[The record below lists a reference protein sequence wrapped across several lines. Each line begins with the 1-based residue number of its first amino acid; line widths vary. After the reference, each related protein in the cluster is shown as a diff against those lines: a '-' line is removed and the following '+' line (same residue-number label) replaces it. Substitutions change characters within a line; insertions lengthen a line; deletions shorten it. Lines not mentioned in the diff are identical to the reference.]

1 MGIFR
6 KKKKS
11 EEWKIEISEGVFL
24 GRPASVERQNP
35 LMSCIPKGIMVFL
48 VVFGSLGGFISA
60 FNMECNY
67 VIPGAVLFL
76 CAMYFSGLF
85 AFKKSYYKDIGYILY
100 FIFFVIGIYALKSY
114 VNSGFAA
121 IVNMVRQRGEL
132 YFDLTTGTEFAE
144 NIDDRYLTVTI
155 TFIFIGMFEVILL
168 NIFVSNYMSLK
179 LAVFM
184 AIPMYVIP
192 LYFQV
197 EPNLFFV
204 LCMFAGFTGIHIY
217 KNNGHF
223 RNGKERFDYEREKKK
238 KIPEISYSQNNRVHA
253 GIMAAAL
260 FCALLVG
267 SFTLFFSDT
276 DFQKHYSE
284 NEYKTATR
292 EGVSGFIMI
301 GFRSFFPNL
310 YSRGG
315 MSGGY
320 LGNIAAIR
328 PDEQMVNLVVR
339 FTPYNTEPVYL
350 KGYTGIQYTTN
361 QWLDGYKLMGSRMGH
376 STYFYTE
383 SMANEAMQ
391 LEEAFKEDNEANSRG
406 IMEITNKGADASY
419 VYYPYFTR
427 FEDYSIYTDN
437 PAPFFVGIG
446 LEETMR
452 FTYYPNINPTDSYKE
467 IEDMQSYVYTN
478 VPEENQAAIDGFL
491 QDAGIAKDDP
501 DAVQK
506 VVQYMESD
514 YSYSYNPGRVPA
526 GEDFIN
532 YFLAENKKGVCT
544 HFASAA
550 TLIFRRLG
558 IPARYVE
565 GYAFGYGKVLD
576 GKVCE
581 DLDYKDYYSGYSQ
594 LGQTAVVEVE
604 LTDANAHAWV
614 EIYEEGKGW
623 QVVDPTPSAAAVEAG
638 DSGGNF
644 WDSIRNFWEN
654 SPDMSI
660 EGDIS
665 GVNMGFLDSDEMHFL
680 GYMVLLLFIFVVA
693 LRFCVIRLLRWRR
706 WHTKDLRK
714 NMLYYYGA
722 LCRKRARRDEIFGR
736 MSMPSDQVGYLA
748 ARYEKK
754 TQQTVDS
761 GRIIRCLEEICFS
774 PAKPKREEYD
784 YVMGMLKKIR

>member
-6 KKKKS
+6 KKKKN
-11 EEWKIEISEGVFL
+11 EEWKLEISDGVFL
-24 GRPASVERQNP
+24 GRPVSRGHQNP
-35 LMSCIPKGIMVFL
+35 VMSCVPKGIMVFL

-60 FNMECNY
+60 FNVECNY
-67 VIPGAVLFL
+67 VIPGIVLFL

-85 AFKKSYYKDIGYILY
+85 AFKKSWYKDIGYILY
-100 FIFFVIGIYALKSY
+100 FIFFVIGIYVLKSY

-132 YFDLTTGTEFAE
+132 YFDLSTGTEFAE

-184 AIPMYVIP
+184 ALPLYVIP

-197 EPNLFFV
+197 EANLFFV
-204 LCMFAGFTGIHIY
+204 LCMFVGFIGIHIY

-223 RNGKERFDYEREKKK
+223 RSGKERFDYEREKAK
-238 KIPEISYSQNNRVHA
+238 KIPELSYSQNNRVYA
-253 GIMAAAL
+253 GVMAGAL
-260 FCALLVG
+260 LCALLVG
-267 SFTLFFSDT
+267 GFTLFFGNT
-276 DFQKHYSE
+276 DLEKYYSE
-284 NEYKTATR
+284 NKYKTATR

-315 MSGGY
+315 MSGGN
-320 LGNIAAIR
+320 LGNISAIR
-328 PDEQMVNLVVR
+328 PDQQTDLVVR

-350 KGYTGIQYTTN
+350 KGYTGIQYTEN
-361 QWLDGYKLMGSRMGH
+361 QWLDGYKLMGTRMGH

-383 SMANEAMQ
+383 SMANEAWQ
-391 LEEAFKEDNEANSRG
+391 LERAFEKNKSNSSRG
-406 IMEITNKGADASY
+406 IMEITNKGADVGY

-427 FEDYSIYTDN
+427 FDDYSPYVESA
-437 PAPFFVGIG
+437 APFFVGIG
-446 LEETMR
+446 LGDTKR
-452 FTYYPNINPTDSYKE
+452 FTYYPNMSYTESKKK
-467 IEDMQSYVYTN
+467 IQDMQSYVYTN
-478 VPEENQAAIDGFL
+478 VPEENEAAIDAFL
-491 QDAGIAKDDP
+491 QDAGISKDDP

-506 VVQYMESD
+506 VVEYMEKE
-514 YSYSYNPGRVPA
+514 YSYSYNPGRLPA
-526 GEDFIN
+526 GRDFVD
-532 YFLAENKKGVCT
+532 YFLSENKKGVCT
-544 HFASAA
+544 HFATAA

-558 IPARYVE
+558 VPARYVE
-565 GYAFGYGKVLD
+565 GYAFGYGKVLE

-581 DLDYKDYYSGYSQ
+581 DLNYDDYYSGYSE
-594 LGQTAVVEVE
+594 LGKTAVMEVE

-623 QVVDPTPSAAAVEAG
+623 IVVDPTPAATAVEEG
-638 DSGGNF
+638 SSGGNF

-660 EGDIS
+660 EGDLS
-665 GVNMGFLDSDEMHFL
+665 GVNMGFLDSDGMRFL
-680 GYMVLLLFIFVVA
+680 GYMVLLLFVLAVGI
-693 LRFCVIRLLRWRR
+693 RFCVIRMLRWRR
-706 WHTKDLRK
+706 WHTKNLRK
-714 NMLYYYGA
+714 NMLYYYGTV
-722 LCRKRARRDEIFGR
+722 CRKRARHDEAFGR
-736 MSMPSDQVGYLA
+736 MSMPSDQILYLA
-748 ARYEKK
+748 SRYEEK
-754 TQQTVDS
+754 TQKAVDVE
-761 GRIIRCLEEICFS
+761 RIVHCLEEICFG
-774 PAKPKREEYD
+774 PAEPQREEYD